1 MKFLSEVHLFS
12 LISLLL
18 SNSLLAL
25 DYFKCIDVIDGE
37 TIVIE
42 INSKPVQVKLIG
54 MDTPEAIY
62 PVGVFEYIG
71 IRFLGVVKKMVLG
84 KRVRLEYDSMK
95 EVRPVHLTPFRL
107 FTPFSTSP
115 GTPINKLKNVVVMV
129 ILIILV

>member
-1 MKFLSEVHLFS
+1 MKFLSKVGLFS

-18 SNSLLAL
+18 SNWLLAL

-42 INSKPVQVKLIG
+42 INSKPVQVQLIG

-62 PVGVFEYIG
+62 PVEPFEYIG
-71 IRFLGVVKKMVLG
+71 IRSLSFVKKMFLG

-107 FTPFSTSP
+107 FIPFSASP
-115 GTPINKLKNVVVMV
+115 GASIN
-129 ILIILV
+129 

>member
-1 MKFLSEVHLFS
+1 MKFLSKVGLFF
-12 LISLLL
+12 LIFLLL
-18 SNSLLAL
+18 SNWLLAR

-54 MDTPEAIY
+54 MNTPEAIY
-62 PVGVFEYIG
+62 PAEPFEYIG
-71 IRFLGVVKKMVLG
+71 IRSLSFVKKMFLG

-107 FTPFSTSP
+107 FIPFSASP
-115 GTPINKLKNVVVMV
+115 GASSIN
-129 ILIILV
+129 